1 MCIIKI
7 FKEGEISSKELDDL
21 WEQNPHG
28 AGIGLIDNCL
38 SLKVPLRTFDKEE
51 FKTVLTRYLQSEDYK
66 TLVFHMRYRS
76 RGSLDSVNIN
86 PIFIDDKTVMFHNG
100 TLSNYS
106 NNHYSDSLMF
116 VFNVI
121 HSIDGFDI
129 ENKYHIELIE
139 HALLD
144 NPSRL
149 VFLQEGKE
157 HPLIINNKGVGYW
170 NLNKKQWSSK

>member
-1 MCIIKI
+1 MIDNDLNLEVPIRTKY
-7 FKEGEISSKELDDL
+7 FDLFEKELCNQL
-21 WEQNPHG
+21 NEKN
-28 AGIGLIDNCL
+28 
-38 SLKVPLRTFDKEE
+38 F
-51 FKTVLTRYLQSEDYK
+51 K
-66 TLVFHMRYRS
+66 TLVFHMRNRS
-76 RGSLDSVNIN
+76 QGSLDIININ
-86 PIFIDDKTVMFHNG
+86 PIYINETTVMFHNG